1 MHSLAN
7 LAHIRQS
14 MPDYGL
20 GFQVKVDKTHS
31 RCSLF
36 ARKRLPGAI
45 RRLPRVSV
53 ARNLE
58 RYVTKFA
65 PHKVVKLTSK
75 GKLTFDE
82 RVLVHRVAGTAGG
95 GTQEA
100 PRHMGP
106 GEFDTKRVS
115 I

>member
-1 MHSLAN
+1 
-7 LAHIRQS
+7 
-14 MPDYGL
+14 MPDSGL
-20 GFQVKVDKTHS
+20 GFQVKVDKTLRGVPS
-31 RCSLF
+31 SLGSGWQGRSGGF
-36 ARKRLPGAI
+36 PHGG
-45 RRLPRVSV
+45 LPRVSV